1 MTWRRIIAYYALAG
15 VLGAY
20 FFAYV
25 YEPRHDPL
33 TVPEPT
39 VSGRGFLPLERGEI
53 RAMTLSRS
61 DEPDLRF
68 RLQQGRW
75 EAVDPVGAGVTPDVV
90 ESFIEN
96 LTPEKDLRLID
107 ADPADVAVYGLDAP
121 TSTIVVRGADGARE
135 TTVQIGSLNPAS
147 SAYYGQ
153 RTDAPE
159 VVLLGYNVGY
169 YADLMFQSA
178 RRTAVDDGNRTAPER
193 SADAPR

>member
-1 MTWRRIIAYYALAG
+1 MTWRRILVYYALAG
-15 VLGAY
+15 MLGAY

-25 YEPRHDPL
+25 HEPPHDPL
-33 TVPEPT
+33 TVPAPK

-121 TSTIVVRGADGARE
+121 TSTVVLRGEDGARE
-135 TTVQIGSLNPAS
+135 TTVQVGSLNPAS
-147 SAYYGQ
+147 SAYYGR

-159 VVLLGYNVGY
+159 VVLFGYNVGY

-178 RRTAVDDGNRTAPER
+178 RRTAADEGNRAAPER
-193 SADAPR
+193 AADAPD

>member
-1 MTWRRIIAYYALAG
+1 MTWRRIIVYYALAG
-15 VLGAY
+15 TLGAY
-20 FFAYV
+20 FFAYIH
-25 YEPRHDPL
+25 EPRHDPL
-33 TVPEPT
+33 TVQAPK

-121 TSTIVVRGADGARE
+121 TSTVVLRGDDGARE
-135 TTVQIGSLNPAS
+135 TTVQVGSLNPAS
-147 SAYYGQ
+147 SAYYGR

-159 VVLLGYNVGY
+159 VVLFGYNVGY

-178 RRTAVDDGNRTAPER
+178 RRTAADEGTRAAPER
-193 SADAPR
+193 AADAPG

>member
-1 MTWRRIIAYYALAG
+1 MTWRRIIAYYVLAG
-15 VLGAY
+15 GLGAY

-25 YEPRHDPL
+25 HEPRRDPL
-33 TVPEPT
+33 TMPAPK

-53 RAMTLSRS
+53 RGITLSRP

-68 RLQQGRW
+68 RWREGRW
-75 EAVDPVGAGVTPDVV
+75 EAVDPAGAGVTPAMV

-107 ADPADVAVYGLDAP
+107 AAPADVDVYGLDAP
-121 TSTIVVRGADGARE
+121 TSTIVVRDENGARE

-147 SAYYGQ
+147 SAYYGR

-178 RRTAVDDGNRTAPER
+178 RRTVAGEESR
-193 SADAPR
+193 SEQDPSAGESG